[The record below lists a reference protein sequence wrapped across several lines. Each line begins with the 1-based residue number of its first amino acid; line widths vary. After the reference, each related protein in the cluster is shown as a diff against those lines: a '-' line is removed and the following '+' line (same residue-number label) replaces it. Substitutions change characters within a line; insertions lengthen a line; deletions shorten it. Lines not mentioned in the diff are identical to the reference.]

1 MKTEFVI
8 VVVCLNPGE
17 KLKGTLDSIFRQ
29 TYKDYRVIIK
39 DGLSSDG
46 ALKQLEEEGY
56 FENRPVEIIKKADKS
71 IYDAMNQA
79 VEYIKRP
86 ENEEKR
92 ILVQF
97 LNCGD
102 TFHSEDVLSKVAD
115 FVEKES
121 ALLADKGKSVQNTGL
136 SIRQLSIFY
145 GNSYNLKTDC
155 LVTSS
160 PRLSEFALYR
170 NYPCHQTCFYD
181 AELLDK
187 RQDGSGPYIP
197 EYRIR
202 ADYEHILYSVY
213 EKKAATVYM
222 DMTVCNYEGG
232 GYSESKENKNKSKE
246 EHAIITKKYMGSR
259 AAKYRTILFLSG
271 AGIRTRLAE
280 SKTFS
285 GTYNWIKSAIYT
297 RNR

>member
-17 KLKGTLDSIFRQ
+17 KLKGTLNSIFRQ

-46 ALKQLEEEGY
+46 ALQKLEDEAY
-56 FENRPVEIIKKADKS
+56 FEGRPVTIVKKADKS

-79 VEYIKRP
+79 AEYIKNSEDEDR
-86 ENEEKR
+86 KV
-92 ILVQF
+92 LVQF

-102 TFHSEDVLSKVAD
+102 SFYSDDVISEVASKVS
-115 FVEKES
+115 KED
-121 ALLADKGKSVQNTGL
+121 ALT
-136 SIRQLSIFY
+136 IYY
-145 GNSYNLKTDC
+145 GNSYNMQTDSM
-155 LVTSS
+155 VTPS

-181 AELLDK
+181 SGLLDK
-187 RQDGSGPYIP
+187 RQDGIGPYIP

-202 ADYEHILYSVY
+202 ADYEHILYSIY
-213 EKKAATVYM
+213 EKKAVSRYM
-222 DMTVCNYEGG
+222 DVTVCNYEGG
-232 GYSESKENKNKSKE
+232 GYSESRENKKRSKE
-246 EHAIITKKYMGSR
+246 EHSLITKKYMGAR
-259 AAKYRTILFLSG
+259 AAKYRAILILTGSG
-271 AGIRTRLAE
+271 LRTALAE

-285 GTYNWIKSAIYT
+285 GVYNSLKTAIYK
-297 RNR
+297 RKKAK

>member
-1 MKTEFVI
+1 MKIEFVI

-17 KLKGTLDSIFRQ
+17 KLKGTLDSIFGQ
-29 TYKDYRVIIK
+29 SYKDYRVIIK

-46 ALKQLEEEGY
+46 ALQKLEDEAY
-56 FENRPVEIIKKADKS
+56 FEGRPVEIIKKVDKS

-79 VEYIKRP
+79 AEYIKRP
-86 ENEEKR
+86 ENKEKR

-115 FVEKES
+115 FVEKE
-121 ALLADKGKSVQNTGL
+121 ADSPANKANAG
-136 SIRQLSIFY
+136 QLSIFY

-155 LVTSS
+155 FVTSS
-160 PRLSEFALYR
+160 PSLSEFALYR

-213 EKKAATVYM
+213 EKKAATIYM

-232 GYSESKENKNKSKE
+232 GYSESRENKNKSKE
-246 EHAIITKKYMGSR
+246 EHALITKKYMGVR
-259 AAKYRTILFLSG
+259 AGKYGAILFLTG
-271 AGIRTRLAE
+271 AGLRTALAE

-285 GTYNWIKSAIYT
+285 GVYNSIRTALYK
-297 RNR
+297 RKK

>member
-17 KLKGTLDSIFRQ
+17 KLKGTLNSIFRQ

-46 ALKQLEEEGY
+46 ALQKLEDEAY
-56 FENRPVEIIKKADKS
+56 FEGRPVEIIKKADKS

-102 TFHSEDVLSKVAD
+102 TFYSEDVLSKAAA
-115 FVEKES
+115 FVEKEEDVS
-121 ALLADKGKSVQNTGL
+121 TPY
-136 SIRQLSIFY
+136 IYY
-145 GNSYNLKTDC
+145 GDSYNMQTKTV
-155 LVTSS
+155 VTPS
-160 PRLSEFALYR
+160 PNLSEFNLYR

-181 AELLDK
+181 LVLFEK
-187 RQDGSGPYIP
+187 RPDGTGPYIP

-202 ADYEHILYSVY
+202 ADYEHFLYSIY
-213 EKKAATVYM
+213 EKKAQTFYM
-222 DMTVCNYEGG
+222 DITVCDYEGG
-232 GYSESKENKNKSKE
+232 GYSESKENKKRTKE
-246 EHAIITKKYMGSR
+246 EHKLITEKYMKGR
-259 AAKYRTILFLSG
+259 TGKYRTIMFLSG
-271 AGIRTRLAE
+271 AGIRTLLAE

-285 GTYNWIKSAIYT
+285 GVYNSIRTAFYK
-297 RNR
+297 RKK